1 MKNGGSMMNENLG
14 KIKWWNLLT
23 TFFVTFY
30 ESLVLIFYVLAVF
43 MALLFRKA
51 ALHVRRKA

>member
-1 MKNGGSMMNENLG
+1 MKNGGNMMNENLG

-23 TFFVTFY
+23 TFFVTVY
-30 ESLVLIFYVLAVF
+30 ESLALIFYVLAVF
-43 MALLFRKA
+43 MVLLFRKA